1 MAVLFSYAFRP
12 LFLLCVLYALVAVP
26 LWVFAWVGWLPL
38 PLVFRSN
45 PIWWHAHEMV
55 FGFAGAAVGGFLLT
69 AVATWTKRPPV
80 AGGPLLALSL
90 LWLNARLL
98 LFLPPAVGSD
108 WLVPAAASADL
119 GYDVLLLGLMARE
132 VVASRNQ
139 RNYKVLVLLG
149 LFACANAAFY
159 AGVGGRFSG
168 VDSALLAGLWTV
180 VLLIT
185 AIGGRVV
192 PGFTRNWLR
201 RQGADG
207 AGPPS
212 FDRLDLAATVALV
225 VFASLTLVPAPPSI
239 VAMAGLISGVLLL
252 ARLSRWRGLDAR
264 KEPFVLILHVG
275 FLWVP
280 IGVLLMAGS
289 ALGWWPASAG
299 IHALSVGAI
308 ATMIV
313 AIAGRA
319 ALGHTGRPLQG
330 HPALTA
336 AYVFITV
343 AAVSRVLVIAAPD
356 ARAMLL
362 VSGASWF
369 VGFACFAWRYV
380 PILLQAPVAPGGGAP
395 QPIARS

>member
-26 LWVFAWVGWLPL
+26 LWVFAWVGWIPL
-38 PLVFRSN
+38 PLVFSSN

-69 AVATWTKRPPV
+69 AVATWTKRAPV

-90 LWLNARLL
+90 LWLNARLF
-98 LFLPPAVGSD
+98 LFLPSGPGSN

-119 GYDVLLLGLMARE
+119 GYDVLLLALMTRE

-159 AGVGGRFSG
+159 AGIGGRPSW
-168 VDSALLAGLWTV
+168 VDPALLGGLWVV
-180 VLLIT
+180 VLLI
-185 AIGGRVV
+185 ALIGGRVV
-192 PGFTRNWLR
+192 PAFTGNWLR
-201 RQGADG
+201 RQGAG
-207 AGPPS
+207 GSGPPS
-212 FDRLDLAATVALV
+212 FDRLDLAATVVLV
-225 VFASLTLVPAPPSI
+225 VFAVLTLLPVPPII
-239 VAMAGLISGVLLL
+239 VGFIGLLSGTLLL
-252 ARLSRWRGLDAR
+252 ARLSRWRGLRAR
-264 KEPFVLILHVG
+264 KEPFVFILHVG

-289 ALGWWPASAG
+289 ALGGWPASAG

-319 ALGHTGRPLQG
+319 ALGHTGRPLHG

-343 AAVSRVLVIAAPD
+343 AAVSRVLVIVAPD

-369 VGFACFAWRYV
+369 AGFSCFAWRYV
-380 PILLQAPVAPGGGAP
+380 PILLQASVAPGGAL
-395 QPIARS
+395 